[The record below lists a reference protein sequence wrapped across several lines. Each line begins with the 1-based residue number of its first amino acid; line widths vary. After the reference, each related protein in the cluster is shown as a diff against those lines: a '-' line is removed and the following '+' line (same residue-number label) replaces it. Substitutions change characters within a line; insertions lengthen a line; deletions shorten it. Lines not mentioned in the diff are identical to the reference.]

1 LNSTIAVL
9 VAALALTSGGLGLVS
24 TGILDTSDGMDL
36 ASVIPKQS
44 TATALIAGH
53 VEVWHHNSVGEL
65 LSYRQIDNEVVT
77 GGEHCILKMLFTAGS
92 DRGAN
97 NTATNEV
104 CTGAL
109 TGGWTNIAIGTGS
122 TAAADADTAL
132 GTESTVSGLSR
143 AAASTVTWQTTDS
156 PSLSKIQLSKTF
168 TSADSSSHTI
178 TESGLFNSTTV
189 SGSSMLARQ
198 VFTGVALSDDD
209 SITITWT
216 FTVGN

>member
-1 LNSTIAVL
+1 MNSTIAVL

-53 VEVWHHNSVGEL
+53 VEVWHHDSEGNL
-65 LSYRQIDNEVVT
+65 LAYRQIDNEVVT
-77 GGEHCILKMLFTAGS
+77 EGEHCILKMLFTAGS

-97 NTATNEV
+97 NSATNEV

-109 TGGWTNIAIGTGS
+109 TTGWNVIAIGTGS

-189 SGSSMLARQ
+189 SGSTMLARQ
-198 VFTGVALSDDD
+198 VFTGVALSNGD

>member
-44 TATALIAGH
+44 AATALIAGH

-77 GGEHCILKMLFTAGS
+77 EGEHCILKMLFTAGS

-97 NTATNEV
+97 NSATNEV

-109 TGGWTNIAIGTGS
+109 TTGWNVIAIGTGS
-122 TAAADADTAL
+122 TAAADADSAL
-132 GTESTVSGLSR
+132 GTEIIGGGLGR

-156 PSLSKIQLSKTF
+156 PSLSKIQLSTTF
-168 TSADSSSHTI
+168 TSSTSTAYTVA
-178 TESGLFNSTTV
+178 ESVLTNSTTV
-189 SGSSMLARQ
+189 SGDTILARQ
-198 VFTGVALSDDD
+198 VFTGVALSNGD